1 MNTPTVPQRA
11 ERQPS
16 TPSPA
21 APAAGKIKAT
31 HKARAGIL
39 FISGVTHRRIPL
51 FRYRGPCQIFFE
63 NLVFYQRKYGFK
75 LHAYVLLPNHFHLL
89 INFPPE
95 QALASFLRDFKSS
108 IGIQIVDWLREKQYS
123 QLLAQLTLSHSR
135 KRWKDSQYAVWQRI
149 SYMTPLLNAKMIQR
163 RLNYIHD
170 NPRREKLAQEPDSYP
185 WSSAGAYVG
194 GTKPPVS
201 VVLLTFPAD

>member
-1 MNTPTVPQRA
+1 MSTTRPVAKNS
-11 ERQPS
+11 EHPS

-31 HKARAGIL
+31 HKAHAGFL

-123 QLLAQLTLSHSR
+123 QLLVQLTLSHSR
-135 KRWKDSQYAVWQRI
+135 KRWKDSQYAVWQRN

-170 NPRREKLAQEPDSYP
+170 NPRREKLVQEPDSYP

-194 GTKPPVS
+194 GTNPPVP

>member
-1 MNTPTVPQRA
+1 MHIPTPPIRTKLG
-11 ERQPS
+11 PS
-16 TPSPA
+16 APSPA

-31 HKARAGIL
+31 HKARAGFL

-89 INFPPE
+89 TNFPPE
-95 QALASFLRDFKSS
+95 QALTSFLRDFKSS
-108 IGIQIVDWLREKQYS
+108 IGIQIVEWLKEKQYS
-123 QLLAQLTLSHSR
+123 QLLGQLALSHSR
-135 KRWKDSQYAVWQRI
+135 KRWKDSQYAVWQRN

-170 NPRREKLAQEPDSYP
+170 NPRREKLVQEPDNYP
-185 WSSAGAYVG
+185 WSSVGAYS
-194 GTKPPVS
+194 GTRRTPVP
-201 VVLLTFPAD
+201 VDLLTFPAD

>member
-31 HKARAGIL
+31 HKARAGFL
-39 FISGVTHRRIPL
+39 FITGVTRRRIPL
-51 FRYRGPCQIFFE
+51 FRHLAPCQIFFE

-89 INFPPE
+89 TNFPPE
-95 QALASFLRDFKSS
+95 QALTSFLRDFKSS
-108 IGIQIVDWLREKQYS
+108 IGIQIVEWLKEKQYS
-123 QLLAQLTLSHSR
+123 QLLGQLALSHSR
-135 KRWKDSQYAVWQRI
+135 KRWKDSQYAVWQRN

-170 NPRREKLAQEPDSYP
+170 NPRREKLVQEPDNYP
-185 WSSAGAYVG
+185 WSSVGAYS
-194 GTKPPVS
+194 GTRRTPVP
-201 VVLLTFPAD
+201 VDLLTFPAD

>member
-1 MNTPTVPQRA
+1 M
-11 ERQPS
+11 
-16 TPSPA
+16 
-21 APAAGKIKAT
+21 
-31 HKARAGIL
+31 
-39 FISGVTHRRIPL
+39 
-51 FRYRGPCQIFFE
+51 
-63 NLVFYQRKYGFK
+63 FYQRKYGFK

-135 KRWKDSQYAVWQRI
+135 KRWKDSQYAVWQRN

-170 NPRREKLAQEPDSYP
+170 NPRRERLVQKPEDYP
-185 WSSAGAYVG
+185 WSSASIYAG
-194 GTKPPVS
+194 GQKSPVP
-201 VVLLTFPAD
+201 VDLLPFPAN